1 MDGARPFLDHLIHE
15 AAEDPSIPGRL
26 ESVER
31 IAQVLI
37 KLKDPTARELYAA
50 SAATVLGMT
59 PQQMTRALR
68 EAAAK
73 ASRVTSHA
81 ARSPEVSSAS
91 EEAPPVPAAPLPP
104 EELHLVVLL
113 ARCPELLR
121 TPEAARA
128 GDLLLHPTLRQLHRA
143 AAAAVAETGGLEVSS
158 WLDAAPAEQR
168 SKVAAAL
175 MDGSLAA
182 VSDPPGLL
190 RKLAARLELLRVEA
204 EIAMGARLQREAHA
218 RGDDATLRAL
228 SVRGMEL
235 RKTKEGLQAALQR
248 P

>member
-1 MDGARPFLDHLIHE
+1 
-15 AAEDPSIPGRL
+15 
-26 ESVER
+26 
-31 IAQVLI
+31 
-37 KLKDPTARELYAA
+37 
-50 SAATVLGMT
+50 LGLT
-59 PQQMTRALR
+59 PQQVRRALQ
-68 EAAAK
+68 EAAAL
-73 ASRVTSHA
+73 ATRGAPSA
-81 ARSPEVSSAS
+81 AAPLAPESPVA
-91 EEAPPVPAAPLPP
+91 APATPLPP

-128 GDLLLHPTLRQLHRA
+128 GDLLLHPILRRLHRA
-143 AAAAVAETGGLEVSS
+143 AAAAVAETGGLEISS